1 MLSRRRKEK
10 GFTLIELM
18 IVVAII
24 GILAAIAVP
33 SFMSYRERS
42 YDKQANSIAKNIASA
57 QSAYN
62 ARWETYTSSNAAI
75 IIVDQNIPISSG
87 TVVAWGMVGT
97 STVTAFDA
105 TAVHNQGSG
114 VTFSIDET
122 GTIYQR

>member
-1 MLSRRRKEK
+1 MLTRRRKEK

-42 YDKQANSIAKNIASA
+42 YDKQANSVVKNIASA

-62 ARWETYTSSNAAI
+62 ARWESYTSDNAAVI
-75 IIVDQNIPISSG
+75 GIDQNIPVSNA
-87 TVVAWGMVGT
+87 TVVSWGMIAAG
-97 STVTAFDA
+97 VTAFDA
-105 TAVHNQGSG
+105 TAYHAQGSG

-122 GTIYQR
+122 GSIYQLQ

>member
-1 MLSRRRKEK
+1 MFAKRREK

-33 SFMSYRERS
+33 SFMSYRQRS
-42 YDKQANSIAKNIASA
+42 YDKQANSVIKNIGAA

-62 ARWETYTSSNAAI
+62 ARYEEYTATAASLI
-75 IIVDQNIPISSG
+75 AIDPNIPA
-87 TVVAWGMVGT
+87 TT
-97 STVTAFDA
+97 STVKWGLTGASATAFDA
-105 TAVHNQGSG
+105 TASHDLGSG

-122 GTIYQR
+122 GVITQ